1 MAKRKMTKHKTLA
14 LLVALGAVGASSA
27 ASRYDPLPV
36 ESRDTE
42 SENIYFPDS
51 SAGSG
56 QALRPAPQSQTGNS
70 VSRQGGVSEPAT
82 PANAQWELY
91 SQLQQMQDEVQRLRG
106 VVEELG
112 YQLDQIKRQQRDRY
126 LDLDQRINQ
135 IKSGSAG
142 SGAASTMPAVESVAQ
157 VKDEK
162 EAYNTAMQL
171 LRERKFME
179 SIALLEQ
186 LIAASPEG
194 MYAPYAEY
202 WLGEL
207 YMALVPAKF
216 DVAKEHFIRLLTQFP
231 DHSKVSDGL
240 FKLGKL
246 YHLKGEPDKARVT
259 LQKVVKDYPGKP
271 AAKLA
276 QELLGKL

>member
-1 MAKRKMTKHKTLA
+1 MTKRKMTKHKTLA
-14 LLVALGAVGASSA
+14 LLVALGAAGISSA

-42 SENIYFPDS
+42 AENIYFPS
-51 SAGSG
+51 PAASEQTVKPNSQSQSEASAGR
-56 QALRPAPQSQTGNS
+56 QA
-70 VSRQGGVSEPAT
+70 GVSAPAI

-106 VVEELG
+106 VVDELG

-135 IKSGSAG
+135 IKSGSGVSG
-142 SGAASTMPAVESVAQ
+142 SASSMPAVESVAQ

-162 EAYNTAMQL
+162 ETYNTAMQL
-171 LRERKFME
+171 LRERKFNE
-179 SIALLEQ
+179 SIGLLEQ
-186 LIAASPEG
+186 LIAMSPEG
-194 MYAPYAEY
+194 MYAPYGEY

-207 YMALVPAKF
+207 YMALVPAQY

-231 DHSKVSDGL
+231 EHSKVSDGM

-246 YHLKGEPDKARVT
+246 YHLKGEQEKARVT

-276 QELLGKL
+276 QELLSKL